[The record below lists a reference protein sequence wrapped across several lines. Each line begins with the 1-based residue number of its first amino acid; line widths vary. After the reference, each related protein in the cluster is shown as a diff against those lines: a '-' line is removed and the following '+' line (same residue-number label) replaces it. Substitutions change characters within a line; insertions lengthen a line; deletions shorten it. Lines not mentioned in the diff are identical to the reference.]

1 MADKAETKSKGDSA
15 TTPDQGWFVRMNN
28 GSTFGP
34 INTKGLVHWACDG
47 RIMPDDEISSDRI
60 NWRAA
65 RELPDLGMDMMIEL
79 PDGTFMGP
87 YNPQAID
94 PLAHEGKIPPRSKRF
109 HVNELEARIATRQ
122 MALFGDEAW
131 GKSESG
137 KSTSTAP
144 ENASELAEKLRAE
157 FEEQIEEVKRQ
168 AKDSLEE
175 SERTMESLLVERD
188 GLKAKLEKTEAALA
202 KERAR
207 DVVAK
212 SEADKLVAQCA
223 DLAKKLTAAEAV
235 IAESDSGEATA
246 LAATCEEL
254 EEKLIAAEEALIR
267 ERGREVVSKA
277 DADQLAAVCSEL
289 RTKLVVAEEELA
301 RERRRKVVSQ
311 ADFDRQVAECDE
323 LKTMLGN
330 AEEALTAER
339 MRSASSVS
347 DTEKLEEECEG
358 LKTKLSAAEAKIGE
372 LESEYTELLAF
383 SNQRDLENQE
393 RIDRL
398 STRTDV
404 PLEVAVPSD
413 GLGSGRRI
421 DELAGR
427 VAELMKERDTLNQ
440 SLMEAKARAA
450 ISEHPVEGDLALIKL
465 YADGALALMRKELEQ
480 EKERNTAAR
489 AVSADI
495 QNTLHT
501 EIERLERVMARDPGE
516 LSRTE
521 QMEQR
526 SEHQIAT
533 LQQELESV
541 RRHHQ
546 ADMARAEANAK
557 AIEGRCKALVQKE
570 TLLRE
575 KLSRVEQ
582 RTVDYDSLTGQLRRK
597 ESALLAAEKG
607 FEEARQQWQI
617 IESTLQHRIEELERG
632 AGLLFDANGQAKPQ
646 SSAETESKGGTD
658 ARGFR
663 VEPWMRRMKRN

>member
-1 MADKAETKSKGDSA
+1 
-15 TTPDQGWFVRMNN
+15 
-28 GSTFGP
+28 
-34 INTKGLVHWACDG
+34 
-47 RIMPDDEISSDRI
+47 
-60 NWRAA
+60 
-65 RELPDLGMDMMIEL
+65 
-79 PDGTFMGP
+79 
-87 YNPQAID
+87 
-94 PLAHEGKIPPRSKRF
+94 
-109 HVNELEARIATRQ
+109 
-122 MALFGDEAW
+122 
-131 GKSESG
+131 
-137 KSTSTAP
+137 
-144 ENASELAEKLRAE
+144 
-157 FEEQIEEVKRQ
+157 
-168 AKDSLEE
+168 
-175 SERTMESLLVERD
+175 
-188 GLKAKLEKTEAALA
+188 
-202 KERAR
+202 
-207 DVVAK
+207 VAK

-223 DLAKKLTAAEAV
+223 DLAKKLAAAEAAV
-235 IAESDSGEATA
+235 AESNSGEAATLATA
-246 LAATCEEL
+246 CEEL
-254 EEKLIAAEEALIR
+254 EEKLIVAEEALIR
-267 ERGREVVSKA
+267 ERSREVVSKA
-277 DADQLAAVCSEL
+277 DADKVASVCAEL
-289 RTKLVVAEEELA
+289 RTKLVAAEEELA
-301 RERRRKVVSQ
+301 REHRRQVVPQ
-311 ADFDRQVAECDE
+311 EDFDKQVAECDE

-330 AEEALTAER
+330 AEEALAAER

-358 LKTKLSAAEAKIGE
+358 LKTKLSAAEAKIAE

-383 SNQRDLENQE
+383 SNQRDLENRE
-393 RIDRL
+393 LIDKL
-398 STRTDV
+398 SARADA
-404 PLEVAVPSD
+404 PLEVAVTGD
-413 GLGSGRRI
+413 ELGSGRRI

-427 VAELMKERDTLNQ
+427 VAELMKERDELNQ
-440 SLMEAKARAA
+440 TILETKARAA
-450 ISEHPVEGDLALIKL
+450 IAGHPVEGDIALIKM
-465 YADGALALMRKELEQ
+465 YADGALAILRKELEQ
-480 EKERNTAAR
+480 EKERNTTAR

-495 QNTLHT
+495 QNTLHN

-526 SEHQIAT
+526 NEHQIAT

-617 IESTLQHRIEELERG
+617 IESTLQHRIEELESG
-632 AGLLFDANGQAKPQ
+632 AGLLFDANGQVKQP
-646 SSAETESKGGTD
+646 SSAEAEGKGGTD